1 MAIWLQALELASD
14 HSRFDLVLLIL
25 GKLVKKKLEIQD
37 WLLIATSMANPQDTI
52 KKGQADVSLGQAY
65 LKIRQQLRGPQ
76 VGLVKV
82 RSRLSLSASD
92 SFFLANE
99 HVLSVQAAQL
109 ATDPAHR
116 ASAAYRAKGLGRYA
130 TAVLIVFFHP
140 GASGIFGVFCSQGGH
155 CQPDSGPCRR
165 MGSPRHSCQ
174 LHSARAYRHCHAARK
189 LSRGRPTNLA
199 QPLRGSADFDQIDEL
214 LGNLRNSPRVSLLD
228 VKETGRLADHQTSE

>member
-1 MAIWLQALELASD
+1 MPRDLISEKCLDTARAMRLPATVIYLASLSAENLTYTAPFERWLAVYQSLSRGVETDALGLLPSRDPLRVVTQHLLPGNSVAAVELRRCKGSVAIWLQALELAFD

-25 GKLVKKKLEIQD
+25 GQLVKKKLEIQD
-37 WLLIATSMANPQDTI
+37 WLLIATSMANRQDTI

-116 ASAAYRAKGLGRYA
+116 ASAA
-130 TAVLIVFFHP
+130 I
-140 GASGIFGVFCSQGGH
+140 
-155 CQPDSGPCRR
+155 
-165 MGSPRHSCQ
+165 PR
-174 LHSARAYRHCHAARK
+174 
-189 LSRGRPTNLA
+189 
-199 QPLRGSADFDQIDEL
+199 
-214 LGNLRNSPRVSLLD
+214 
-228 VKETGRLADHQTSE
+228 